1 MRTLVDARLREEAQ
15 RYGLRH
21 TCEHC
26 VYGVPPASCMH
37 GYPTDEHRVAIASGA
52 EHITFCKE
60 FEMG

>member
-1 MRTLVDARLREEAQ
+1 
-15 RYGLRH
+15 
-21 TCEHC
+21 
-26 VYGVPPASCMH
+26 MH